1 MCRFK
6 MSRVVVFVGMM
17 TFVLGMAATD
27 QVVAGDKV
35 KGRVTSYT
43 VKWQS
48 IDVPG
53 AEGHMVGVF
62 ENKGIVT
69 IFEGTYKGAK
79 PDGAVIWTVGM
90 MDFDSATGKGSMQGY
105 DEVTD
110 KEGNKRYYAWEGKP
124 AGEGVW
130 EGEYWAVRGTGACE
144 GIKERGNW
152 RSYNVAPGQGYADW
166 QGEYEYVR

>member
-1 MCRFK
+1 MLVFA
-6 MSRVVVFVGMM
+6 VVVAL
-17 TFVLGMAATD
+17 VLGLAAVD
-27 QVVAGDKV
+27 GALAGDKV

-43 VKWQS
+43 VKWQPL
-48 IDVPG
+48 DVPG
-53 AEGHMVGVF
+53 EEGHFVGVF

-79 PDGAVIWTVGM
+79 PDGAAIWTVCM
-90 MDFDSATGKGSMQGY
+90 MDFNPATGAGAIQGY

-110 KEGNKRYYAWEGKP
+110 KDGNKRYYAWQGKP

-144 GIKERGNW
+144 GIKEEGTW
-152 RSYNVAPGQGYADW
+152 RSYSVAPTQGYADW
-166 QGEYEYVR
+166 QGEYEYMQ